1 MGRQPG
7 LPENDR
13 QKALGMVDAGMS
25 VTDIVARF
33 NVHKATVKR
42 LTNRYR
48 QIATAQDRS
57 ISRRPKKTIVKGG
70 GTFALCQ
77 HVTFFFRPQK

>member
-25 VTDIVARF
+25 DVARF
-33 NVHKATVKR
+33 NVHKSKVKR
-42 LTNRYR
+42 PTNRYR

-57 ISRRPKKTIVKGG
+57 RSRRPKKKITSREERFLRF
-70 GTFALCQ
+70 TS
-77 HVTFFFRPQK
+77 TRD